1 MRGALT
7 SATRSTEAGPPAD
20 ATMSGGGGTTVTTN
34 PLQRS
39 ESPSPRAQP
48 DADAPLPPT
57 SPNEAATGGRV
68 NVKDLLLDSQ
78 AHRGVN
84 RMCITLVMIYAGFRF
99 LGELTHEDFA
109 KNNVQLRNWYHLS
122 LDCSTLLKT

>member
-1 MRGALT
+1 MPDE
-7 SATRSTEAGPPAD
+7 RST
-20 ATMSGGGGTTVTTN
+20 TTTN
-34 PLQRS
+34 PLQKS
-39 ESPSPRAQP
+39 ESPSPRMP
-48 DADAPLPPT
+48 DADAPIPPT
-57 SPNEAATGGRV
+57 SPNEAAGGRV

-109 KNNVQLRNWYHLS
+109 KNNVQLRNWY
-122 LDCSTLLKT
+122 DAAN